1 MDKTIKPSDLKQQA
15 GQLIAAGKMPSLEDL
30 LGAVAETRASY
41 KPKIEAAQA
50 LGPDGGTPEQGDYVK
65 DYKEGNY
72 VGALQAGIANTEVR

>member
-15 GQLIAAGKMPSLEDL
+15 KQLIAAGKMPNLEDL

-50 LGPDGGTPEQGDYVK
+50 LGPDGGTQEQGDYVK
-65 DYKEGNY
+65 DYRAGNY
-72 VGALQAGIANTEVR
+72 VGALQAGIANTEE